1 MSAGIGW
8 ALWHHSKLY
17 LQQFKEPVPGWMK
30 GIDTPKRLRLIK
42 LAISLGWCLPS
53 ELLQDDATEA
63 GRTQTK
69 RS

>member
-1 MSAGIGW
+1 
-8 ALWHHSKLY
+8 
-17 LQQFKEPVPGWMK
+17 MK